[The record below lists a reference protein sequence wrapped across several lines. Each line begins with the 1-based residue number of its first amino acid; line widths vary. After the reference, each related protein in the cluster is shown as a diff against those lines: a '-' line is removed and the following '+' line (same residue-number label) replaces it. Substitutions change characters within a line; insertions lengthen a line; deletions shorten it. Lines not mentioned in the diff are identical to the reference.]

1 LRILMVSDVYFPR
14 VNGVSTSTSTFIT
27 ELKALGHH
35 VTLIAPEYSSK
46 KFVNHDIE
54 AGIIRIPSRKVLFDP
69 EDRFMNRRKVYA
81 LLPELKEKNFDLI
94 HIQTPFVA
102 HYLGMWLSRE
112 LEIPSLVTYHTFFE
126 EYLFHYLP
134 LVPKNWMRYFAK
146 HFTLK
151 QCNQTEHVVVPSTA
165 MRKVL
170 LSYGITSP
178 MTILPTGIPLRE
190 FGTGNREQFRKQYN
204 IEEDRPV
211 VSTIGRVA
219 FEKNLD
225 FLLDVVV
232 QIKKQIPNILFILA
246 GEGPMVKHLKKRVH
260 KENLEDNVLFV
271 GYLDRDVGLQACYK
285 ATDVFIFASR
295 TETQGLV
302 LLEAMAEGIPV
313 VSTAEMGTKDVLQQ
327 GQGCVIA
334 SEDTDEFSNKVVALL
349 NDTEQRNHLSTT
361 GKDYVKQWTA
371 SFFAN
376 KLSELYQDLVHS
388 SNLNYEL
395 ESSSYSETFLPRIDP
410 QEERS

>member
-1 LRILMVSDVYFPR
+1 MISDVYFPR
-14 VNGVSTSTSTFIT
+14 VNGVSTSTATFIT

-35 VTLIAPEYSSK
+35 VTLITPEYSSK
-46 KFVNHDIE
+46 KVINIDIE
-54 AGIIRIPSRKVLFDP
+54 AGIIRVPSRKVLFDP
-69 EDRFMNRRKVYA
+69 EDRFMIQKHVHKI
-81 LLPELKEKNFDLI
+81 LPQLREKNFDLI

-112 LEIPSLVTYHTFFE
+112 LELPSLVTYHTFFE

-134 LVPKNWMRYFAK
+134 VVPKKWMRYFARY
-146 HFTLK
+146 FTLK
-151 QCNQTEHVVVPSTA
+151 QCNQTEHIVVPSSA

-170 LSYGITSP
+170 SDYGVTTP

-190 FGTGNREQFRKQYN
+190 FGTGNREQFRKQYGIN
-204 IEEDRPV
+204 EDRPV
-211 VSTIGRVA
+211 ITTIGRVA

-232 QIKKQIPNILFILA
+232 RIKEQIPNILFLIA
-246 GEGPMVKHLKKRVH
+246 GEGPMLNHLKKRVS

-271 GYLDRDVGLQACYK
+271 GYLDREVGLQACYK

-313 VSTAEMGTKDVLQQ
+313 VSTAEMGTKDVLRE
-327 GQGCVIA
+327 GQGCLI
-334 SEDTDEFSNKVVALL
+334 SNEDTDEFSDKVVTLF
-349 NDTEQRNHLSTT
+349 NDIELRNTLSTT
-361 GKDYVKQWTA
+361 GKKYVKKWTA

-376 KLSELYQDLVHS
+376 KLSELYQELVQFS
-388 SNLNYEL
+388 TLNYEL
-395 ESSSYSETFLPRIDP
+395 ESSSYSETFIPRIDT
-410 QEERS
+410 QERS